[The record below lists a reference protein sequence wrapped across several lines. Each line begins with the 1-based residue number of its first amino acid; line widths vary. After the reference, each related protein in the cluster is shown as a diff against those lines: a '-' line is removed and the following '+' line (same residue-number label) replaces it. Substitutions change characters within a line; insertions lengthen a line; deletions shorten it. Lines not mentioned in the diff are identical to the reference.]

1 MPPHSYRII
10 EVRPVFDPSRV
21 RKDFPGLRGVTF
33 LNSASMGIVPAP
45 ALAAVEKQ
53 LAILRGGPAGQGWG
67 AYVDAFEAPIETA
80 RSEARRLLGAR
91 EDEVGLIGDTTS
103 GLHQAIDAIPFRA
116 GDNVVLSDLEY
127 PQVALAAKNAAREQE
142 VEVRFVPHRDGRLS
156 IDDYRAAVDS
166 RTRAVLVSSVGWVT
180 GQRLDLA
187 AFSTL
192 AEERDLFLVV
202 DAVQQLGG
210 ISLDCSALRIDFLM
224 AGGYKWLNAPFATGV
239 FYVRRGAHGRGL
251 RVRRVGLLG
260 LEPPAMGWNSFYD
273 HPDMRPLPA
282 LEPERSIR
290 RFEAQG
296 TPNRLGS
303 AGLATSLRYRNELS
317 SVDDHILGLGAELMA
332 GLDERGARVVTP
344 RADRD
349 RAGIVTFTFGDGPA
363 ADKALRDSLEG
374 QSIYVGARYCSGV
387 GGVRAAVHY
396 FNDACDVARL
406 LDGIDRFRRR

>member
-1 MPPHSYRII
+1 
-10 EVRPVFDPSRV
+10 
-21 RKDFPGLRGVTF
+21 
-33 LNSASMGIVPAP
+33 MGIVPAP
-45 ALAAVEKQ
+45 ALVAVEKQ
-53 LAILRGGPAGQGWG
+53 LAILRSGPSGQGWG

-91 EDEVGLIGDTTS
+91 ADEVGLIGDTTS

-142 VEVRFVPHRDGRLS
+142 VEIRFVPHRDGRLS
-156 IDDYRAAVDS
+156 IDDYRAAIDA

-224 AGGYKWLNAPFATGV
+224 AGGYKWLNAPFATGLL
-239 FYVRRGAHGRGL
+239 YVRRGAHERGL
-251 RVRRVGLLG
+251 RLRRVGLLG

-273 HPDMRPLPA
+273 HPNMRPLPA
-282 LEPERSIR
+282 LEPQRSIR

-303 AGLATSLRYRNELS
+303 AGLAAALRYRNELP

-332 GLDERGARVVTP
+332 GLEARGARILTP
-344 RADRD
+344 RENGE
-349 RAGIVTFTFGDGPA
+349 RAGIVAFTFGDGPGG
-363 ADKALRDSLEG
+363 DKALRDALENE
-374 QSIYVGARYCSGV
+374 SIYVGARYCSGV
-387 GGVRAAVHY
+387 GGLRAAVHY
-396 FNDACDVARL
+396 FNQASDLGRL
-406 LDGIDRFRRR
+406 LNGIDRFREQ